1 MHADCIL
8 IACRRYIVE
17 WDPSDR
23 AVDNETVTVVETGF
37 TVIGLVSPSLTF
49 SHLPPS
55 LAVSRLLSPFPSFSH
70 LLSPSLALSL
80 R

>member
-23 AVDNETVTVVETGF
+23 AVDNETVTVVCNNTE
-37 TVIGLVSPSLTF
+37 VSMATRGG
-49 SHLPPS
+49 
-55 LAVSRLLSPFPSFSH
+55 AGRSRGRGEWGKGGVRSIQFPDAPKSGTTIK
-70 LLSPSLALSL
+70 
-80 R
+80 